1 MTWLQIFDVVYLL
14 ILLALLIAL
23 VVNSF
28 LKSRR
33 DEKILKT
40 LMDVSAKNAMSAEL
54 AVKAAQDAITLLKE
68 AAHGHVP

>member
-1 MTWLQIFDVVYLL
+1 MTPLQVFDVVYLL

-28 LKSRR
+28 LKNKR

-40 LMDVSAKNAMSAEL
+40 LMEVSAKNAMSAEL
-54 AVKAAQDAITLLKE
+54 AVKATQDAIELLKE
-68 AAHGHVP
+68 AARGHAP